1 MPIKDP
7 SIQQT
12 ACPYCGL
19 PFEIAAVT
27 FRLFESVC
35 ALFVCSGGGLA
46 LRKVAKK
53 HEDNF
58 GANCVARSEIVDFEM
73 QDPKL
78 NEGTA
83 KDFLR

>member
-1 MPIKDP
+1 M
-7 SIQQT
+7 
-12 ACPYCGL
+12 
-19 PFEIAAVT
+19 
-27 FRLFESVC
+27 
-35 ALFVCSGGGLA
+35 
-46 LRKVAKK
+46 RKVAKK